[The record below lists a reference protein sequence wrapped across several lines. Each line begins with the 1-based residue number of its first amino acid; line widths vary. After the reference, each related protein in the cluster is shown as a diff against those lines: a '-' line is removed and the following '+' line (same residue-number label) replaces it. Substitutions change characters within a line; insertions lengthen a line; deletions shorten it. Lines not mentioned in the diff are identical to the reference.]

1 MIARLIKKARSSLI
15 LHEIEQISNQ
25 CVGKEL
31 PPRFIVQECF
41 NWSNADT
48 WCVTCITGL
57 VKMEERTGHF
67 DARKMAAFQ
76 LNTKKCEKHKM

>member
-41 NWSNADT
+41 NWSNAD
-48 WCVTCITGL
+48 
-57 VKMEERTGHF
+57 M
-67 DARKMAAFQ
+67 
-76 LNTKKCEKHKM
+76 